1 MLGEAEKEALLID
14 GKSYEELLLAE
25 DSGVMGYLEIEKIK
39 LKLPIYHGVS
49 EEALEDGV
57 GHLEGT
63 SLPVGGETTHAILFG
78 HRGLPSA
85 KLFTDLDQV
94 EVGDT
99 FQITVLDRVLVYEVT
114 QTEVVLPEELN
125 GLVAESDKDQVTLVT
140 CTPYGV
146 NSHRLL
152 IHGER
157 VR

>member
-1 MLGEAEKEALLID
+1 M
-14 GKSYEELLLAE
+14 KS
-25 DSGVMGYLEIEKIK
+25 
-39 LKLPIYHGVS
+39 
-49 EEALEDGV
+49 GV

-85 KLFTDLDQV
+85 KLFTDLDQL
-94 EVGDT
+94 EAGDT

-125 GLVAESDKDQVTLVT
+125 DLAVEPGKDQVTLVT

-157 VR
+157 VQ